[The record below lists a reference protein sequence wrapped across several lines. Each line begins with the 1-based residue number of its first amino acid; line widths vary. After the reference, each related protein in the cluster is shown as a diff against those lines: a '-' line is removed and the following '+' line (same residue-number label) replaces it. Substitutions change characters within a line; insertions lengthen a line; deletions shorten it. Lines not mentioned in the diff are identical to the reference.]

1 MWNWKLG
8 FNQESQ
14 LSINLMQNDEIE
26 KNPKLKTNQSKKE
39 KKKKK
44 EWVLNMKGEQNEGV
58 ELKK

>member
-1 MWNWKLG
+1 
-8 FNQESQ
+8 

-44 EWVLNMKGEQNEGV
+44 E
-58 ELKK
+58 

>member
-39 KKKKK
+39 KKRKK
-44 EWVLNMKGEQNEGV
+44 NEY
-58 ELKK
+58 